1 MACYRPVL
9 VRIRDGAKQAMP
21 CGRCVGCD
29 LERSRQ
35 WAVRCMHEAQMHE
48 DNCFV
53 TLTYDGDH
61 LPPGGSLDREAF
73 PAFIK
78 RLRSSR
84 RWYDDHT
91 RQYIY
96 PKIRYFHAGE
106 YGDRNGRPHYHA
118 CLFGVDFPDKY
129 HWTTR
134 GEFPVW
140 RSPTLEKL
148 WPLGQSEIGTVTF
161 ESAAYVARYI
171 LKKIRGKT
179 EADQAAFEAAYGYV
193 DEDGAL
199 AFREPE
205 YATMSRRPGIGAEW
219 LKRYVDDVYTHD
231 ELIMRGEKMRPPRYY
246 DKLLATLDPTRAEAV
261 CFARARRERDLEEV
275 TARRLKVREAVTL
288 ARINLTR
295 KRVCE

>member
-9 VRIRDGAKQAMP
+9 VRIRDGAKRPMP

-29 LERSRQ
+29 LEKSRQ
-35 WAVRCMHEAQMHE
+35 WAVRCMHEAQMHT

-53 TLTYDGDH
+53 TLTYDSEH
-61 LPPGGSLDREAF
+61 LPPGGSLDRAAF
-73 PAFIK
+73 PLFMK
-78 RLRSSR
+78 RLRQ
-84 RWYDDHT
+84 WADYYGVA
-91 RQYIY
+91 Q
-96 PKIRYFHAGE
+96 KVRYFHAGE

-140 RSPTLEKL
+140 RSPTLEAL
-148 WPLGQSEIGTVTF
+148 WPFGQSEVGTVTF

-171 LKKIRGKT
+171 LKKVRGNT
-179 EADQAAFEAAYGYV
+179 DADIAAYQAAYGYT
-193 DEDGAL
+193 DEDGAP

-205 YATMSRRPGIGAEW
+205 YATMSRRPGIGKAWFE
-219 LKRYVDDVYTHD
+219 KFADDVYTHD

-246 DKLLATLDPTRAEAV
+246 DKLLAASDPTKAEAV
-261 CFARARRERDLEEV
+261 CFARARLVRDLEDV
-275 TARRLKVREAVTL
+275 TPRRLKVREAVTL
-288 ARINLTR
+288 GRINTNG

>member
-1 MACYRPVL
+1 MACFRPVL
-9 VRIRDGAKQAMP
+9 VRIRDGAKQSMP

-35 WAVRCMHEAQMHE
+35 WAVRCMHEAAMHQ

-61 LPPGGSLDREAF
+61 LPPGGSLDKDAF
-73 PAFIK
+73 PLFMK
-78 RLRSSR
+78 RLRKR
-84 RWYDDHT
+84 FPQT
-91 RQYIY
+91 
-96 PKIRYFHAGE
+96 IRYFHAGE

-134 GEFPVW
+134 KEFPVW
-140 RSPTLEKL
+140 RSPTLESL

-171 LKKIRGKT
+171 MKKLRGRSVEDL
-179 EADQAAFEAAYGYV
+179 EAQAAHYASV
-193 DEDGAL
+193 DTETGEV
-199 AFREPE
+199 FYRVPE
-205 YATMSRRPGIGAEW
+205 YATMSRRPGIGKKW
-219 LKRYVDDVYTHD
+219 LEKYMSDVYPFD
-231 ELIMRGEKMRPPRYY
+231 EVIMRGEKMRPPRYY
-246 DKLLATLDPTRAEAV
+246 DKVLAELNPTMAEAV
-261 CFARARRERDLEEV
+261 CFARARKERDLEEL
-275 TARRLKVREAVTL
+275 TPRRLSSREIVTQ
-288 ARINLTR
+288 ARVNLG